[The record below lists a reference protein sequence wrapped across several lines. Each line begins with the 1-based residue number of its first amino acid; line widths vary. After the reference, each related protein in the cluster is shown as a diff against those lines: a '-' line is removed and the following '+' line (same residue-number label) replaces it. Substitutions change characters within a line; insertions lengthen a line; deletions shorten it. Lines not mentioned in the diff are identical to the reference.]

1 MIAWFAINNRWSVRK
16 MERVMKGII
25 KKKRKEKEGK
35 RDDISKSRRKF
46 LKIAGSLSLLLGAS
60 TACEEEE
67 YDLPHNKPPVP
78 GSQNWYIGQEKFIKS
93 ACGQCNVN
101 CGIIVRV
108 VEGRAVKIKGNPAS
122 SPNMGVLG
130 PKGNSGVFVLYD
142 PDRIRSPL
150 IRVGKKGK
158 KQWREVGWDEA
169 ISYVS
174 KKLLELKKNGDADKV
189 AVLCGKPKGFIRDL
203 FELFAYG
210 YGTSNFYDFHSKSY
224 SPTPLLIA
232 MEEATGVFDLP
243 GYDAENTQYI
253 LSLGAAIFESTCH
266 GIYLAKSSHYLKYG
280 RPTIRAKIVQVEPF
294 LSQTGR
300 EVDEW
305 IRIKPGRYDVFA
317 LGIANVLISEGMYD
331 KKFVEENAEGFD
343 KFSEIAKEFPPQRVE
358 KEAGVPAKDLTRI
371 ARELWNSRPAIVI
384 VDERSFSTTNDLSI
398 ACASLSLNALLGSIN
413 SRGGVIV
420 KHIPEFSEWKV
431 KYEKPGNPV
440 DFSDLP
446 NSDISVVLLYYMNPA
461 YSEPDTTRWRKFL
474 EKTFV
479 ISFSPFMD
487 ESTAYADVI
496 LPDHTYLERFEDAPS
511 YSSTKYFSLGI
522 RQPAVEPLYNTRNSG
537 DTIIELGRKLGLNF
551 YWNDFK
557 EAVEERLKGVVQI
570 DKLIERGY
578 WDFKEGEEFE
588 NSRFKTP
595 SGKFN
600 FCWKHIGV
608 SQPNWVGE
616 GNIYFLPY
624 KSITYAEGSGAN
636 IPYLQELSAR
646 MKGLPGYKSYETF
659 LEISPELAEKL
670 GVKNG
675 DEVFVAFSN
684 RKVKFPV
691 IIVEGIQV
699 DIVLVEMGKGHTEFG
714 RFARGKGIN
723 PRDLLPPVKGLSG
736 TLKHWILKVKV
747 EKA

>member
-1 MIAWFAINNRWSVRK
+1 
-16 MERVMKGII
+16 MEKVMKKII
-25 KKKRKEKEGK
+25 KKRKEKEGE
-35 RDDISKSRRKF
+35 RDDILKSRRKF
-46 LKIAGSLSLLLGAS
+46 LKVAGSLSLLLGTS
-60 TACEEEE
+60 IACEEEE

-142 PDRIRSPL
+142 PDRIRYPL

-158 KQWREVGWDEA
+158 KQWKEVGWDEA

-203 FELFAYG
+203 FELFSYAYG
-210 YGTSNFYDFHSKSY
+210 TPNFYDFHSKSY

-266 GIYLAKSSHYLKYG
+266 GIYLARSSHYLKYG

-317 LGIANVLISEGMYD
+317 LGIANILISEGMYD
-331 KKFVEENAEGFD
+331 KKFVEENTEGFD

-358 KEAGVPAKDLTRI
+358 RETGVPAKVIIRI
-371 ARELWNSRPAIVI
+371 AKELWNSRPAIVI
-384 VDERSFSTTNDLSI
+384 ADERSFSTTNDLSI

-420 KHIPEFSEWKV
+420 KDTPEFSEWKV

-446 NSDISVVLLYYMNPA
+446 NSDISAVLLYYMNPA
-461 YSEPDTTRWRKFL
+461 YSEPDTARWRKFL
-474 EKTFV
+474 EKAFV

-522 RQPAVEPLYNTRNSG
+522 RQPVVEPLYNTRNSG
-537 DTIIELGRKLGLNF
+537 DVIIELGKKLGLNF
-551 YWNDFK
+551 YWDDFK
-557 EAVEERLKGVVQI
+557 QAVEERLKGVVKI
-570 DKLIERGY
+570 DELMEKGWWEFRNRNESAE
-578 WDFKEGEEFE
+578 KEHKNF
-588 NSRFKTP
+588 RTP

-600 FCWKHIGV
+600 FCWRHLPPPPP
-608 SQPNWVGE
+608 QWVGDGE
-616 GNIYFLPY
+616 IYLLPY
-624 KSITYAEGSGAN
+624 KSINYAEGSGAN

-646 MKGLPGYKSYETF
+646 MKNVPGYRRAETF
-659 LEISPELAEKL
+659 LEISPSLAEKL

-675 DEVFVAFSN
+675 DEALLTL
-684 RKVKFPV
+684 RGKKIKLPV
-691 IIVEGIQV
+691 IVVDGIPK
-699 DIVLVEMGKGHTEFG
+699 DIALIEMGKGHSEFG
-714 RFARGKGIN
+714 RFAKGKGIN
-723 PRDLLPPVKGLSG
+723 PRDFLPVLKSQSG
-736 TLKHWILKVKV
+736 KPGYWILKVRV
-747 EKA
+747 ERV